1 MRILV
6 PPVAFTRLPSWLWL
20 WAALTGTMLLLR
32 PAMPLDETRYLAV
45 AWEMWWR
52 GSIAVPYLNGDYY
65 AGKPPLFFWLI
76 QLGWW
81 VAGLNDWWPRLVVA
95 LFGLGDLVLTRAIA
109 RRLWG
114 EHPAARMAPLIL
126 LGSFYWTVFCTSI
139 MFDMLLGFFAL
150 ASVYAVIRAW
160 QDGRAR
166 YFALAGLALGF
177 GILTKGPVVFL
188 PALFTVLFA
197 PWWGRGVGSW
207 RSGWVRWYG
216 GALGAA
222 GIAALIA
229 VAWLVP
235 LTLGSDVDYLKNITL
250 RQTGGYVVDSFAH
263 RRPIWWYLA
272 MVPLLLYPWSFWPR
286 AWSALAAV
294 RKTPDPGVRLCVV
307 WAVAVLIVFSLISG
321 KQAHYPL
328 LMFPAVALLLGR
340 LLPDVDRAGDR
351 SLLVPAAAVIAVGAA
366 MIAMGAGLVRPK
378 TAEWFAEMPAGP
390 PYVAGALL
398 IAIGLAVVAA
408 CRLTLGGQIRALTA
422 ATCAAIAVSAWCVLR
437 VSGPANDIR
446 AASAFVGR
454 LDAQGTA
461 LAVAGG
467 YHGQFNFYGRIRSRI
482 ERIPPST
489 AAQWAERHPEGY
501 LVAFYPAGRWPAA
514 ARVAP
519 AYRSLYRSGYLAVW
533 RARDVQAHP
542 EIASAFE

>member
-1 MRILV
+1 M
-6 PPVAFTRLPSWLWL
+6 
-20 WAALTGTMLLLR
+20 
-32 PAMPLDETRYLAV
+32 
-45 AWEMWWR
+45 
-52 GSIAVPYLNGDYY
+52 
-65 AGKPPLFFWLI
+65 
-76 QLGWW
+76 
-81 VAGLNDWWPRLVVA
+81 
-95 LFGLGDLVLTRAIA
+95 LTRAIA

-114 EHPAARMAPLIL
+114 EHPATRMAPLIL

-160 QDGRAR
+160 QVGRAR

-188 PALFTVLFA
+188 PALFAVLFA
-197 PWWGRGVGSW
+197 PWWGRGGGSW
-207 RSGWVRWYG
+207 RSGWGRWFG
-216 GALGAA
+216 SALGAA
-222 GIAALIA
+222 GIAALVA

-235 LTLGSDVDYLKNITL
+235 LALGSDIDYLKNLTL

-286 AWSALAAV
+286 AWTALAAW
-294 RKTPDPGVRLCVV
+294 RKMPDSGVRLCVV
-307 WAVAVLIVFSLISG
+307 WAVAVLIAFSLVSA

-340 LLPDVDRAGDR
+340 LLPEVDRAGDR
-351 SLLVPAAAVIAVGAA
+351 SLLVPALVVMVLGAALIAV
-366 MIAMGAGLVRPK
+366 GAGLVRPK
-378 TAEWFAEMPAGP
+378 TAVWLAEAPAGP
-390 PYVAGALL
+390 PYIAGAVL
-398 IAIGLAVVAA
+398 IAIGLAVAA
-408 CRLTLGGQIRALTA
+408 ARRMTLGARIGVLTA
-422 ATCAAIAVSAWCVLR
+422 ATCAAIVVSAWCVTR
-437 VSGPANDIR
+437 ASGTANDIR

-454 LDAQGTA
+454 LEAQGAA

-482 ERIPPST
+482 ERIRPSS

-514 ARVAP
+514 AQVSP
-519 AYRSLYRSGYLAVW
+519 AYRSLYRSGYVAVW

-542 EIASAFE
+542 EIVSAFE